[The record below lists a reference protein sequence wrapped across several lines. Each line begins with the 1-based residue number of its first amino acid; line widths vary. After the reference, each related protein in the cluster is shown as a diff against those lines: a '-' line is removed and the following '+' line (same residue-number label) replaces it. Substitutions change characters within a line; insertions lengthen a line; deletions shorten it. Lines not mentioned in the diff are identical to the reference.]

1 MQENQNSPP
10 SADDHSK
17 SLTNQTT
24 NVENEKVPF
33 PADAPQNDEI
43 NDKEHSQS
51 KVMEVHK
58 HPHHVTHKKKWLEYI
73 LEFLMI
79 FLAVFLGFIAENI
92 REVSIEQKR
101 AGEYAQLL
109 YDELKKDTANLNF
122 DP

>member
-1 MQENQNSPP
+1 NYFLLINTPRTP
-10 SADDHSK
+10 K
-17 SLTNQTT
+17 TT
-24 NVENEKVPF
+24 LFPYTTLFRSENEKVPF
-33 PADAPQNDEI
+33 PADAAQNDEI

-79 FLAVFLGFIAENI
+79 FLAVFLGFIAENF
-92 REVSIEQKR
+92 REDSIEQKR

-109 YDELKKDTANLNF
+109 YDELK
-122 DP
+122 